1 MRTIFRLSI
10 AVLVAGMSLAT
21 LDAGQRPAAQSSTA
35 ATPATPEVFCNTMQ
49 AGALCPTGT
58 VSILKLSGP
67 KVQQWLDIVNKYN
80 DAVETATKQ
89 LKAESKSVLTPAQMA
104 ELDRWMEKGIN
115 PEVNKILASRNPTA
129 R

>member
-1 MRTIFRLSI
+1 MFTTFRIGL
-10 AVLVAGMSLAT
+10 AVVVVGLSLAT
-21 LDAGQRPAAQSSTA
+21 LDARQRPAQQS
-35 ATPATPEVFCNTMQ
+35 TPAAAAPEVFCNTMQ

-67 KVQQWLDIVNKYN
+67 KVQQWLDAVNKYN
-80 DAVETATKQ
+80 EAVENATKQ
-89 LKAESKSVLTPAQMA
+89 LKADSKSVLTPAQMS

-115 PEVNKILASRNPTA
+115 PEVNKVLASRNPTA